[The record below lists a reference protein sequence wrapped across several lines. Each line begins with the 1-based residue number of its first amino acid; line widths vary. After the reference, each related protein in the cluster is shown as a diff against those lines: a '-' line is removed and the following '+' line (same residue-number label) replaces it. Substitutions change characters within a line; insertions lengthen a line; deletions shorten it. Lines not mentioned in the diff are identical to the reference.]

1 MLRQKRA
8 VQARPK
14 DPFRGPTTAYVL
26 LNINHTDGKPLRPQ
40 QPRKAAQLWPPV
52 HALSGSLG
60 VNTMKTFFIEP
71 VLMLVS
77 SLLWIVVLPIA
88 ALVCSGLAISERV
101 ETFKAASLG
110 AKMTARPEF
119 RAASHPSSPA

>member
-1 MLRQKRA
+1 M
-8 VQARPK
+8 
-14 DPFRGPTTAYVL
+14 
-26 LNINHTDGKPLRPQ
+26 
-40 QPRKAAQLWPPV
+40 KAI
-52 HALSGSLG
+52 
-60 VNTMKTFFIEP
+60 FIEP

-110 AKMTARPEF
+110 AKMTAQPEF